1 MSYKKLDLNIQ
12 DEEPFLIDD
21 NINLKSFLKEMEE
34 LNNENY
40 ENSLNLL
47 TETEYNNEV
56 NRYNTNNTK
65 YITDSNNLGL
75 YVNSS
80 DLSTLYTNIQTDK
93 SNIGNTLSIS
103 DFSDMVNYLN
113 YDNRRIIELGNSN
126 ISLSIQPKSIGS
138 YERNGITYIKYR
150 GGYQYTVKASLA
162 GFPMFH
168 IRTSMLDDKDNVY
181 ISKFSNLKIE
191 TNDKTITCGFNGSFN
206 SAVSYY
212 PTTNKQQTSSGS
224 GYSNY
229 MNDCLSPTILYA
241 PANKNTSILSEYGFY
256 IKLFNFS
263 TAKWTFNDYTHY
275 DYVNS
280 DQLGLRSNFMWGIK
294 RPQNNVPNYSDVS
307 GLADIEYNAYNMC
320 EGTFSNNDVKNP
332 AYCIN
337 ITPSDITYII
347 TIFYEYTQEEE

>member
-12 DEEPFLIDD
+12 DEEPFSIDD

-47 TETEYNNEV
+47 TEAEYNNEV
-56 NRYNTNNTK
+56 NRYNTNNAEYT
-65 YITDSNNLGL
+65 TDSNNLGL
-75 YVNSS
+75 YVNAD
-80 DLSTLYTNIQTDK
+80 DLSTLYTDIQTDE

-126 ISLSIQPKSIGS
+126 ISLSIRPKSIGS
-138 YERNGITYIKYR
+138 YERNGVTYVKYR
-150 GGYQYTVKASLA
+150 GGYQYTVKASFA

-168 IRTSMLDDKDNVY
+168 IRTDMLDDLSNVFV
-181 ISKFSNLKIE
+181 SKFSNLKIE
-191 TNDKTITCGFNGSFN
+191 TADKTISCGFNGSFN
-206 SAVSYY
+206 CSVGRYSDSNGQYFSSADKNMNV
-212 PTTNKQQTSSGS
+212 
-224 GYSNY
+224 
-229 MNDCLSPTILYA
+229 NDCLSPTLLYV
-241 PANKNTSILSEYGFY
+241 PANSNQYLSEYGFY
-256 IKLFNFS
+256 ISLFTLTNS
-263 TAKWTFNDYTHY
+263 RGTY
-275 DYVNS
+275 DFRTGYAPTTSNV
-280 DQLGLRSNFMWGIK
+280 LALRSNFMWGTK
-294 RPQNNVPNYSDVS
+294 RPQNEIPYSSGVS

-320 EGTFSNNDVKNP
+320 EGTFANNDVKNP

-337 ITPSDITYII
+337 ITPSDITYTI